1 MMPRSAVS
9 KRVRL
14 ADPAHFAAPIDN
26 AAVRAAARRT
36 AAILARSLSRRA
48 RRDRTPRRSAFGRRI
63 RSSNRC
69 PMPAR
74 PNGIARMSR
83 GSSSSFCCGLLPEA
97 IGRSTSVSPICTIPI
112 TFPPD
117 RAQARPQRG
126 LITRPSAAE
135 VAAYRAHV
143 DAAVAEL
150 IETANDFDELV
161 PIIEIGL
168 NHEQQHQELLLTDI
182 LHAFSLN
189 ETHPAYD
196 PDWQWPQRRRSA
208 RSPARR
214 SRAFTR
220 SGMTA
225 AAFASTTSSRR
236 IRSCCSRCGF
246 RRSSSPTASGS
257 ISWPTAATRR
267 RRCGCRTAGRPSRRK
282 AGARRAIGAR
292 STAPGLR

>member
-1 MMPRSAVS
+1 MPGSAAS

-14 ADPAHFAAPIDN
+14 ADPEHFAAPSEI
-26 AAVRAAARRT
+26 AVAERPSRRT

-48 RRDRTPRRSAFGRRI
+48 RRDRAPRRFAFAGGSGRPVDARCQPDQMASRPCDVVLRAVSAA
-63 RSSNRC
+63 SL
-69 PMPAR
+69 MPE
-74 PNGIARMSR
+74 IT
-83 GSSSSFCCGLLPEA
+83 
-97 IGRSTSVSPICTIPI
+97 GRSMSVSPICTIPI

-150 IETANDFDELV
+150 IESASDFAELV

-168 NHEQQHQELLLTDI
+168 HHEQQHQELLLTDI

-196 PDWQWPQRRRSA
+196 PDWQWPRTDEAAPSRRD
-208 RSPARR
+208 ARR
-214 SRAFTR
+214 VSIR
-220 SGMTA
+220 SGTTA
-225 AAFASTTSSRR
+225 TAFASTTSSRR
-236 IRSCCSRCGF
+236 IRSCCGRCGL

-282 AGARRAIGAR
+282 VGARRAIGAR
-292 STAPGLR
+292 STAPGFR